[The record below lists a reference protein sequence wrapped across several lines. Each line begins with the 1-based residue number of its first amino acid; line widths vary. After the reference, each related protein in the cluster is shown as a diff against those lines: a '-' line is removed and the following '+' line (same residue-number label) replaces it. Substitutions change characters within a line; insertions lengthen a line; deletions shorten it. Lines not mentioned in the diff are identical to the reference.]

1 MAVYAAM
8 IDSMDQGIGRI
19 LKALDDSGVAE
30 ETLVLFLS
38 DNGGCSEQYPHDKP
52 SIEPGPKENYTT
64 CGPAWAWAQNTP
76 FRRYKAWTQ
85 EGGVA
90 TPLVARWPGK
100 IKAGSLTS
108 EVGHII
114 DFLPTFLEIA
124 GASYPEQ
131 HNGKKII
138 PLEGISLLPVL
149 KGGTRKGH
157 EVLCWYWGGSH
168 AARQGNWK
176 LVWEKTEKRWAL
188 YDLEKDRTET
198 TDLSAKH
205 PEKVA
210 ALKSAYEEW
219 RQRTG
224 APAPR
229 GPKKKATRK

>member
-1 MAVYAAM
+1 MCIRDSRGGGRRADLGAAKQFRGGP
-8 IDSMDQGIGRI
+8 SREREQTN
-19 LKALDDSGVAE
+19 AL
-30 ETLVLFLS
+30 
-38 DNGGCSEQYPHDKP
+38 
-52 SIEPGPKENYTT
+52 
-64 CGPAWAWAQNTP
+64 
-76 FRRYKAWTQ
+76 RRHS
-85 EGGVA
+85 VFD
-90 TPLVARWPGK
+90 
-100 IKAGSLTS
+100 
-108 EVGHII
+108 EV
-114 DFLPTFLEIA
+114 
-124 GASYPEQ
+124 
-131 HNGKKII
+131 
-138 PLEGISLLPVL
+138 
-149 KGGTRKGH
+149 
-157 EVLCWYWGGSH
+157 SH

>member
-1 MAVYAAM
+1 M
-8 IDSMDQGIGRI
+8 
-19 LKALDDSGVAE
+19 
-30 ETLVLFLS
+30 
-38 DNGGCSEQYPHDKP
+38 
-52 SIEPGPKENYTT
+52 
-64 CGPAWAWAQNTP
+64 
-76 FRRYKAWTQ
+76 
-85 EGGVA
+85 A